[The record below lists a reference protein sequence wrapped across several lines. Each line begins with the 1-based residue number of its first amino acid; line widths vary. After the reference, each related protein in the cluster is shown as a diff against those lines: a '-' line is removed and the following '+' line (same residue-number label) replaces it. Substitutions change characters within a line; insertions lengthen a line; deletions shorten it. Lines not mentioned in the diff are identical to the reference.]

1 MKSRSVTAVAAL
13 ALALAWG
20 VPAAQ
25 AQVTTNYV
33 AGNFTYQFAD
43 PITGQPITTLT
54 IPQGSTAKVAVYLLQ
69 TGGNVS
75 NLIQTLGAEGLGVRL
90 NYANPAGIVR
100 VPDSTNVNITQ
111 RPPPTNNINGVS
123 SDYSLVQRYGSGI
136 TSNTITSAAISD
148 GLISLADPLPFPG
161 DGNEDPLNNMQRMLI
176 GTFTLAGLAPGTEP
190 VTAVSGPSSGTN
202 SLSGQ
207 NPTVIGTRND
217 GTTGP
222 LPGNGSQ
229 GEVRIDQFLAQNAAS
244 PTIPTLSVTVTPVP
258 EPGTLALC
266 ALASSGFVAWRRR
279 RRAAAA
285 AA

>member
-1 MKSRSVTAVAAL
+1 MALTWAA
-13 ALALAWG
+13 
-20 VPAAQ
+20 PAAQ
-25 AQVTTNYV
+25 AQVTTSYA

-43 PITGQPITTLT
+43 PISGQPITSLT
-54 IPQGSTAKVAVYLLQ
+54 IPQGGTGKVSVYLLQ
-69 TGGNVS
+69 TGGNVP

-90 NYANPAGIVR
+90 NYASPVGIVR
-100 VPDSTNVNITQ
+100 VPSTTNANVTP
-111 RPPPTNNINGVS
+111 RPAPTNNPNAVT

-136 TSNTITSAAISD
+136 TSDTTQSAAISE
-148 GLISLADPLPFPG
+148 GLVNPDDPVPFPG
-161 DGNEDPLNNMQRMLI
+161 NGNEDPLNNFQRMLI

-202 SLSGQ
+202 VISGR
-207 NPTVIGTRND
+207 NPTVNGLRND

-266 ALASSGFVAWRRR
+266 ALASTGFAAWRRR
-279 RRAAAA
+279 RNAA
-285 AA
+285 